1 MAILETAVPTTWLA
15 AIETDPAFK
24 SSEINNFLAGTYPAW
39 YNSLPESVK
48 QYATATIL
56 AEVSSEY
63 ESDLLPTDSVVPPST
78 TLSDPRPSITSSPF
92 GSTALAS
99 ASGTTSTEMGT
110 TGSSSSSSSAPNTTT
125 SSTASTSTF
134 RAGAPAATGMA
145 MSLLGTAGILGL
157 ALAL

>member
-24 SSEINNFLAGTYPAW
+24 SSEINNFVAGIYPAW

-56 AEVSSEY
+56 AEASSEY

-92 GSTALAS
+92 GSTALAL

-110 TGSSSSSSSAPNTTT
+110 TGSSSSSAPSTTT
-125 SSTASTSTF
+125 SSTASTSTS

-145 MSLLGTAGILGL
+145 MSLLGTAGILVL